1 MASRSSRPRH
11 GRSAHPS
18 RDASSDVSSASS
30 VSESDVSVS
39 SSASSLAQ
47 QPPVAKHAKRG
58 AGRKSH
64 STTSV
69 KSAKSSQSKGGPR
82 RSARLATKRKPAG
95 FYARVPKIDHDESSD
110 GKRKR
115 KGSTRRPKKSAPAAG
130 HRRSTGS
137 KKRSSRPRK

>member
-39 SSASSLAQ
+39 SSASSLAE

-69 KSAKSSQSKGGPR
+69 KSGKSSQSKGPR

-95 FYARVPKIDHDESSD
+95 FYARVPKIDHDEPSN

-115 KGSTRRPKKSAPAAG
+115 KGSTRSPKKSSPAVA

-137 KKRSSRPRK
+137 KKHSSRPRK